1 MSNQFVDAGNTQ
13 NEMHWLNLLT
23 YIPCGLS
30 IFGTLFV
37 GASYLLFPRLRTIA
51 FEFVVMLGLSNLLSN
66 LAWLI
71 KPPQLKSTIWC
82 TTQAFFLTYG
92 AVAEN
97 MWAACI
103 AYTIHMVLKRPDPCA
118 KMSKKALGRL
128 RWLAHLIC
136 WSVSLCI
143 SLLPLTTACSS
154 NLSGS
159 YEPGRNEAVSYVC
172 WITTTDSIS
181 MGFIMFFLALNSFSG
196 LYILFVY
203 HRTSYLLKS
212 LEVSSTEYFVAGE
225 CSDCSFKPSYI
236 TRGRLKYYPAL
247 SLLQSLVF
255 WAYFFFYYHLRS
267 FELFLAFSV
276 VRNLGGLLNS
286 VIYGCTEVA
295 FDEWLNKMRCG
306 RSYSHQESGGFYY
319 SEIVDRNDGFARMQD
334 NLDPNR
340 IDLRVTGQH
349 SNLEA
354 GKSPIE
360 VSIAII
366 DENI

>member
-1 MSNQFVDAGNTQ
+1 MHPMKTRD
-13 NEMHWLNLLT
+13 EMHLLNLST
-23 YIPCGLS
+23 DIACGLS
-30 IFGTLFV
+30 IFGNLVV
-37 GASYLLFPRLRTIA
+37 GTNYLLFPRLRTIA

-71 KPPQLKSTIWC
+71 KPPQLKSPIWC
-82 TTQAFFLTYG
+82 TTQAFLLTYG

-103 AYTIHMVLKRPDPCA
+103 AYTIHKVLIQPDPCA
-118 KMSKKALGRL
+118 KISKKALGRW
-128 RWLAHLIC
+128 RWLAHLFC

-159 YEPGRNEAVSYVC
+159 YEPGPNEPVSYVC
-172 WITTTDSIS
+172 WITTTDSTS
-181 MGFIMFFLALNSFSG
+181 MGFIMFFLALNSFTV

-203 HRTSYLLKS
+203 YLRTFDLLRA
-212 LEVSSTEYFVAGE
+212 LDVSSTEFFVAGE
-225 CSDCSFKPSYI
+225 SSDGSFKQSYI
-236 TRGRLKYYPAL
+236 TKTRLKYYPAL
-247 SLLQSLVF
+247 ILLQSLVF
-255 WAYFFFYYHLRS
+255 WAYFFFYYHFRS

-295 FDEWLNKMRCG
+295 FDEWSKKMRCG
-306 RSYSHQESGGFYY
+306 RSYSHQECGEFYY
-319 SEIVDRNDGFARMQD
+319 SEIVDRNDEFARMQG

-340 IDLRVTGQH
+340 VDLRATGPH

-360 VSIAII
+360 VI
-366 DENI
+366 DCHHR